1 MYERFSSRYDVT
13 IPNPALKPEW
23 ANHYELGYK
32 GYFNDRAVL
41 STSVYFSDFRDKI
54 LEQLIRDPVTGQ
66 VITHSI
72 NKDKWHYYGFELSGE
87 AAVSEYLN
95 IGLMFSYN
103 KSDNSFDPTVQ
114 DAYYPEY
121 NSYGQLIIT
130 PTDNITITPRFEYM
144 GYRYVNSD
152 ASDNTKLPHYFLA
165 HISARY
171 SNIFKYFYVE
181 AGIENIFDEEYE
193 IQQFYP
199 QWGRVFNFAV
209 GGAF

>member
-1 MYERFSSRYDVT
+1 V
-13 IPNPALKPEW
+13 
-23 ANHYELGYK
+23 GYK

-54 LEQLIRDPVTGQ
+54 LEQLMRDPVTGQ
-66 VITHSI
+66 IITHSI

-87 AAVSEYLN
+87 AAVSEHLN
-95 IGLMFSYN
+95 AGLMFSYN

-121 NSYGQLIIT
+121 NSYGQIMIT
-130 PTDNITITPRFEYM
+130 PTDNITITPQFEYM
-144 GYRYVNSD
+144 SYRYVNSD

-165 HISARY
+165 HITAR
-171 SNIFKYFYVE
+171 IDILKYFYIE
-181 AGIENIFDEEYE
+181 AGIENIFDKEYE

-209 GGAF
+209 GGVF